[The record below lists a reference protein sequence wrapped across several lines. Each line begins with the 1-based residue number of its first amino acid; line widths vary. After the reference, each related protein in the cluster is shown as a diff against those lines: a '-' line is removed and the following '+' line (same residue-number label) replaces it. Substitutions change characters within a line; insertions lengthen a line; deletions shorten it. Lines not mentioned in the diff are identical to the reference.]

1 MELKSVSGT
10 NDKKA
15 FLKAHEHDDG
25 FKTMLKFLLNPRV
38 ITGIDEAKLNK
49 NIQTIRA
56 PVILEL
62 ENLFTYL
69 IQNNTGRDSDI
80 LVCQMFIQRQKLSLL
95 RDFAS
100 SIITKSL
107 KLGVDVKTVNAVY
120 GKDFIPVHEV
130 QQGSPRDKL
139 RLKDGEVFYLT
150 QKLNGTRGTYTDG
163 SLLSRQGIPFT
174 GLEHII
180 EELKDVELSY
190 GLDLV
195 FDGELIRWNIDC
207 LPDNENFRI
216 GTGIINSD
224 DEDKSC
230 IEFVLFD
237 ILPLHEFRQGQS
249 THKYSERR
257 ETLEKLFAE
266 DHYKNLRLVPLMYCG
281 SDQSKIDEWLEYMDN
296 QGYEGLMLNK
306 DVPYYCKRHTG
317 LVKIKTFKY
326 SDLKIVGYEQGSGKY
341 DGVLGAVVVE
351 YKGHV
356 VNIGSGFT
364 DEQRVEYWADRDNLI
379 GRICTVKYKDET
391 SDKKTGAKSLQFPI
405 FICMRDDK
413 TEPSLES

>member
-1 MELKSVSGT
+1 MDLKAISGT

-15 FLKAHEHDDG
+15 FLKQHERDED
-25 FKTMLKFLLNPRV
+25 FKSLLRFLLNPRV
-38 ITGIDEAKLNK
+38 ITGIDEAKINK
-49 NIQTIRA
+49 KIQPMRA
-56 PVILEL
+56 PLIMSF

-69 IQNNTGRDSDI
+69 EQNSTGRDSDI
-80 LVCQMFIQRQKLSLL
+80 AVCQMFIERQELEL
-95 RDFAS
+95 RGFVAS
-100 SIITKSL
+100 VITKSL

-120 GKDFIPVHEV
+120 GRDFIFQHEV

-150 QKLNGTRGTYTDG
+150 QKLNGTRGTYVEG
-163 SLLSRQGIPFT
+163 ELLSRQGIPFT
-174 GLEHII
+174 GLEHITT
-180 EELKDVELSY
+180 ELRDIELSY

-249 THKYSERR
+249 FHKYSERR
-257 ETLEKLFAE
+257 ATLEKLFAE
-266 DHYKNLRLVPLMYCG
+266 DKYKNLKQVPLMYCG

-326 SDLKIVGYEQGSGKY
+326 SDLKIVGYEEGSGKY
-341 DGVLGAVVVE
+341 AGMLGAIIVE
-351 YKGHV
+351 YKNNV
-356 VNIGSGFT
+356 VNVGSGFT
-364 DEQRVEYWADRDNLI
+364 DEQRVEYWSNRDNLV
-379 GRICTVKYKDET
+379 GKICTVKYKDET

-405 FICMRDDK
+405 FTGMRPDK